1 MLPNGGGVCVACLTS
16 LLSKELWFI
25 DMPDKPVVK
34 KTSLVYVDAF
44 SASKHRSGESRRRRR
59 GYCLAAGSSDRV
71 HIRAQIALRC
81 GRNSS
86 IIVPI
91 HFDYICS
98 KTSLR
103 EGSSLLG
110 AGKP

>member
-1 MLPNGGGVCVACLTS
+1 M
-16 LLSKELWFI
+16 SKELWFI

-44 SASKHRSGESRRRRR
+44 SASKPRRSGGGDVGFTRVDFFCVFVQFMYV
-59 GYCLAAGSSDRV
+59 YCLAAGSSDRV

-81 GRNSS
+81 RSNSS